1 MQTSLIFLTNFSIV
15 FEFKSQKIGKIANNG
30 QEDFKGTLKYVKYD
44 G

>member
-1 MQTSLIFLTNFSIV
+1 MTDFSIV
-15 FEFKSQKIGKIANNG
+15 FDLKNQKIGKIANKG